1 MKRVRLVLM
10 TVFAAASCAQKAL
23 DREIIPPV
31 TAPLSRSVIGYGVVN
46 TNYTHVLDRHGE
58 GGRSLG
64 FLRKGAI
71 VEVLERMALVAG
83 EKTENW
89 MFVSGAYQ
97 GWLREDELRMYDTE
111 AKAKTA
117 ASTISAPAH

>member
-1 MKRVRLVLM
+1 VLI

-23 DREIIPPV
+23 DRDVIPPI

-46 TNYTHVLDRHGE
+46 TNYTHVLDRQGE
-58 GGRSLG
+58 GARSLG

-71 VEVLERMALVAG
+71 VEVLERAALVQG
-83 EKTENW
+83 DKTENW

-97 GWLREDELRMYDTE
+97 GWLKEDELRMYDTE

-117 ASTISAPAH
+117 ASSLSAW